1 MTAVFTLYQREGC
14 HLCEDM
20 LHELHTL
27 SFASK
32 FTVQKID
39 IDQDETLHTRF
50 NEDVPVLAL
59 GDEIICKHFLNE
71 SRIREALS
79 HA

>member
-1 MTAVFTLYQREGC
+1 MTAVFTLYHREGC

-20 LHELHTL
+20 LRELKVL
-27 SFASK
+27 SSASA

-39 IDQDETLHTRF
+39 IDQDEALHARF

-59 GDEIICKHFLNE
+59 GDEIICKHFLSE
-71 SRIREALS
+71 SRIREALRY
-79 HA
+79 A

>member
-1 MTAVFTLYQREGC
+1 MTAALTLYHREGC

-20 LHELHTL
+20 LRELQAL
-27 SFASK
+27 SFASA
-32 FTVQKID
+32 FTVQEID
-39 IDQDETLHTRF
+39 IDQDENLHARF

-71 SRIREALS
+71 PRIREALS